1 MSLSGIRY
9 ISPSIFAIDLIIF
22 WISSFPFFLEILKVT
37 IGFLSSFPLKNDK
50 KNEINDLG
58 KVTYEMLREDNLDE
72 EILNLKFES
81 IMEIEKQIKDKEEQK
96 ENIEKEEIAE
106 KTEEAQEFEETG
118 EVESDQIFCP
128 NCGEKNSSD
137 AKFCKNCGTK
147 LND

>member
-1 MSLSGIRY
+1 MSDFFDKLKKN
-9 ISPSIFAIDLIIF
+9 IDKGV
-22 WISSFPFFLEILKVT
+22 SKASKKSAEIAEKTKLQT
-37 IGFLSSFPLKNDK
+37 QIMSLKNDK

-81 IMEIEKQIKDKEEQK
+81 IMEIEKQINDKEEQK
-96 ENIEKEEIAE
+96 ENIEKEELDE
-106 KTEEAQEFEETG
+106 KTEETQ
-118 EVESDQIFCP
+118 EVEERDQAESDEIFCP

>member
-1 MSLSGIRY
+1 MSDFFDKLKKN
-9 ISPSIFAIDLIIF
+9 IDKGV
-22 WISSFPFFLEILKVT
+22 SKASKKSAEIAEKTKLQT
-37 IGFLSSFPLKNDK
+37 QIMSLKNDK

-96 ENIEKEEIAE
+96 ENIEKEELAE

>member
-1 MSLSGIRY
+1 MSDFFDKLKKN
-9 ISPSIFAIDLIIF
+9 IDKGV
-22 WISSFPFFLEILKVT
+22 SKASKKSAEIAEKTKLQT
-37 IGFLSSFPLKNDK
+37 QIMSLKNDK

-81 IMEIEKQIKDKEEQK
+81 IMEIEKQINDKEEQK
-96 ENIEKEEIAE
+96 ENIEKEELDE
-106 KTEEAQEFEETG
+106 KTEEAQEFEETDQA
-118 EVESDQIFCP
+118 ESDEIFCP